1 MINEVDFDGTGVIEF
16 PAFLKMMAKQVS
28 DLEAEDEIREAFQFF
43 DRVYS
48 IFILRIHLIRI
59 SYQHEQHNLFI
70 LVNFHFRMV
79 TVKSQD
85 MNSSQLS

>member
-48 IFILRIHLIRI
+48 MFIF
-59 SYQHEQHNLFI
+59 
-70 LVNFHFRMV
+70 
-79 TVKSQD
+79 
-85 MNSSQLS
+85 

>member
-43 DRVYS
+43 DRVYAIS
-48 IFILRIHLIRI
+48 ILRVHLIRI
-59 SYQHEQHNLFI
+59 I
-70 LVNFHFRMV
+70 L
-79 TVKSQD
+79 
-85 MNSSQLS
+85 

>member
-48 IFILRIHLIRI
+48 IFILRIHSIPI
-59 SYQHEQHNLFI
+59 PY
-70 LVNFHFRMV
+70 
-79 TVKSQD
+79 KST
-85 MNSSQLS
+85 

>member
-48 IFILRIHLIRI
+48 IFILLI
-59 SYQHEQHNLFI
+59 YLI
-70 LVNFHFRMV
+70 LIIY
-79 TVKSQD
+79 SQ
-85 MNSSQLS
+85 SR

>member
-43 DRVYS
+43 DRVR
-48 IFILRIHLIRI
+48 IF
-59 SYQHEQHNLFI
+59 
-70 LVNFHFRMV
+70 
-79 TVKSQD
+79 
-85 MNSSQLS
+85 

>member
-43 DRVYS
+43 DRVCS
-48 IFILRIHLIRI
+48 ISIL
-59 SYQHEQHNLFI
+59 
-70 LVNFHFRMV
+70 
-79 TVKSQD
+79 
-85 MNSSQLS
+85 

>member
-43 DRVYS
+43 DRV
-48 IFILRIHLIRI
+48 
-59 SYQHEQHNLFI
+59 
-70 LVNFHFRMV
+70 RMF
-79 TVKSQD
+79 
-85 MNSSQLS
+85 LSLSRKRFLKL

>member
-43 DRVYS
+43 DRVYAIS
-48 IFILRIHLIRI
+48 ILRAHLIRI
-59 SYQHEQHNLFI
+59 TYY
-70 LVNFHFRMV
+70 
-79 TVKSQD
+79 SQ
-85 MNSSQLS
+85 ST